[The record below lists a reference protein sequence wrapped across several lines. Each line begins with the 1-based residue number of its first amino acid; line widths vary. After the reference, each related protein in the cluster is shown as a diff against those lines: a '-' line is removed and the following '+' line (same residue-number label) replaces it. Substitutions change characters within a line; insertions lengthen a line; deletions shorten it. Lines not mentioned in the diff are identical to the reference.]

1 MVRVGNYG
9 LLLNWSNRQ
18 RYRGRKAECIEAKV
32 SEKALGG
39 NDFEHEEIKQV
50 CRSIKEV
57 S

>member
-1 MVRVGNYG
+1 MVRVSNYG

-18 RYRGRKAECIEAKV
+18 RYRRRKVERVERKV
-32 SEKALGG
+32 QKETLGG

-50 CRSIKEV
+50 CRFIKEV